1 MNGPQ
6 LKTWRQAHDLTLRQI
21 ADEYFSGDVTHVT
34 ISRWEN
40 STEQIPQWAT
50 EKLLAR
56 TQITLPLDELH
67 QLLDFAREQNIP
79 ARELI
84 AEALRHYL
92 VTREITARAPTGP
105 VIELNDNPTPSAAH
119 PHRS

>member
-6 LKTWRQAHDLTLRQI
+6 LNTWRKAHDMTLREVAEQL
-21 ADEYFSGDVTHVT
+21 GDLTHTT

-40 STEQIPQWAT
+40 SPDPIPQWAT
-50 EKLLAR
+50 EKLLAH

-67 QLLDFAREQNIP
+67 QLLDHARLEGIP

-84 AEALRHYL
+84 AQALRHFL
-92 VTREITARAPTGP
+92 ATRGTPPLQPPPAEILRMN
-105 VIELNDNPTPSAAH
+105 ETPAEYQAT
-119 PHRS
+119 RRK

>member
-6 LKTWRQAHDLTLRQI
+6 LIQWRKAHNLTLSEVS
-21 ADEYFSGDVTHVT
+21 AMLGDKHYTT

-40 STEQIPQWAT
+40 SADPIPQWAT
-50 EKLLAR
+50 EKLLAH

-67 QLLDFAREQNIP
+67 QLLDVARLEGIP

-84 AEALRHYL
+84 AQAIRHYL
-92 VTREITARAPTGP
+92 ATRGLTVTAPPAEILRMNEDAPKY
-105 VIELNDNPTPSAAH
+105 NAAL
-119 PHRS
+119 RK